1 MQQLSVETAA
11 LQAMATRWGAL
22 AGELTETVAHAC
34 LGLSSQPSAAAVNAA
49 QADIGS
55 FTAELANRVDMR
67 ARHVADAD
75 SRYVAKDAHSADE
88 MAAVTHSL
96 TVV

>member
-1 MQQLSVETAA
+1 MQQLRVETAV

-22 AGELTETVAHAC
+22 AGELTKTVAHPR
-34 LGLSSQPSAAAVNAA
+34 LGLSSQASASAVNAA

-67 ARHVADAD
+67 SSYVTDAD
-75 SRYVAKDAHSADE
+75 SRCVAKDAHSADE
-88 MAAVTHSL
+88 MAAVTHSV

>member
-1 MQQLSVETAA
+1 
-11 LQAMATRWGAL
+11 
-22 AGELTETVAHAC
+22 
-34 LGLSSQPSAAAVNAA
+34 
-49 QADIGS
+49 
-55 FTAELANRVDMR
+55 VDMR